1 VFLLG
6 INEKS
11 LIIRGKTT
19 IEMIQFIRKLTRTST
34 HSYSVIIP
42 REVVQGFGWRERQ
55 KLILEVDPRTKEV
68 IIRDWKEGEME
79 KKVLI

>member
-1 VFLLG
+1 MFLLG